1 MLILTRKLAEKLYIG
16 GDICVT
22 VVRLDGGQVRLGIE
36 APREISVLRAEL
48 LDGRPHDLAGDVA
61 RVLPRPI
68 GAAAVKARRP
78 AAIRG
83 TGSRRRARSR

>member
-68 GAAAVKARRP
+68 GRQ
-78 AAIRG
+78 G
-83 TGSRRRARSR
+83 TASRRDSRNR